1 MSDNDSYQYLPADGW
16 YFTHPNNEGAS
27 FERTFYRV
35 ALWRVE
41 EDGTIVGLISVQ
53 LGREHATAPVRLI
66 SPPRG
71 EGAQYVHVDELTGE
85 DRAAITDRR
94 FS

>member
-1 MSDNDSYQYLPADGW
+1 MPDSNPYQYLPADGW
-16 YFTHPNNEGAS
+16 YYTHPNSQGSGFA
-27 FERTFYRV
+27 RTFYRV
-35 ALWRVE
+35 ALWRLD
-41 EDGTIVGLISVQ
+41 EDGTIVGLISVR
-53 LGREHATAPVRLI
+53 LGREHAAAPVRLI

-71 EGAQYVHVDELTGE
+71 EGAQYVHVDDLTDE

>member
-41 EDGTIVGLISVQ
+41 EDGTIVGLISVR
-53 LGREHATAPVRLI
+53 LGR
-66 SPPRG
+66 
-71 EGAQYVHVDELTGE
+71 
-85 DRAAITDRR
+85 
-94 FS
+94 